1 MMTLPMIQ
9 TLHKRAK
16 EEEKYYKCK
25 DGRAV
30 LPAHSRGP
38 DGHGPN
44 ISVAIGQADSPSGRR
59 VPEAGTAR
67 VFDPSNFEMREGQN
81 FPKSTGKDDFLD
93 SLEDISG

>member
-9 TLHKRAK
+9 ILHQRAK
-16 EEEKYYKCK
+16 EEGKYFKSK
-25 DGRAV
+25 DDRAV

-67 VFDPSNFEMREGQN
+67 VFNPSNFEMRDDRN
-81 FPKSTGKDDFLD
+81 FPKPQAKT
-93 SLEDISG
+93 ISSIA